1 MTPAASASF
10 EQVARAV
17 RAASLDAA
25 VDRDDKLLAALGLLD
40 PQGLTDTARTF
51 EDAYWIYD
59 DEETARAIWQDAL
72 LDLPETQALMQG
84 LHGRGPI
91 RVAGAHHFM
100 ARHGFVGADDATAV
114 RGLAQTLNA
123 AGIAAYSNKHQ
134 TIRILAPLAEELAA
148 VVRVVEPERPYSNVL
163 ALREILRACEGFVH
177 WAEPHLPAK
186 ALEPLSYE
194 ADATKIAEIKLLSGA
209 KSMTDATRKDF
220 KRFAAEMFH
229 RGIAAEWRI
238 IEPARMDWH
247 DRFILG
253 RRQAWNVPPVNT
265 LFKGDYSEASR
276 TPARPPFDRWWNL
289 GKALE
294 T

>member
-1 MTPAASASF
+1 LTPAAFATF

-17 RAASLDAA
+17 RAASLVAAEDRNDA
-25 VDRDDKLLAALGLLD
+25 LLASLGLLG
-40 PQGLTDTARTF
+40 PRGLTDAGRGF
-51 EDAYWIYD
+51 DDVYWIYNN
-59 DEETARAIWQDAL
+59 EQTARMIWHDAL
-72 LDLPETQALMQG
+72 LGLPETQALMQG
-84 LHGRGPI
+84 LHGRGPV
-91 RVAGAHHFM
+91 RMAGAHHFM
-100 ARHGFVGADDATAV
+100 ARHGFVGAGDMTAV

-134 TIRILAPLAEELAA
+134 TIRILAPLPEERAS

-163 ALREILRACEGFVH
+163 ALREILRACDAYIH

-194 ADATKIAEIKLLSGA
+194 ADGSKITEIRLLSGA
-209 KSMTDATRKDF
+209 RSMTDATRRDF
-220 KRFAAEMFH
+220 RRFAVEMRH
-229 RGIAAEWRI
+229 RGITAEWRI

-276 TPARPPFDRWWNL
+276 TPTRPPFDRWWKL
-289 GKALE
+289 GDTLE

>member
-1 MTPAASASF
+1 
-10 EQVARAV
+10 V
-17 RAASLDAA
+17 RATSLGAGEGRADE
-25 VDRDDKLLAALGLLD
+25 LLAALGLLG
-40 PQGLTDTARTF
+40 PHGLTDAARSF

-59 DEETARAIWQDAL
+59 DEETALAIWRNAL

-84 LHGRGPI
+84 SHGRGPI
-91 RVAGAHHFM
+91 RIAGAEHFM
-100 ARHGFVGADDATAV
+100 ARHGFVVPGDATAV
-114 RGLAQTLNA
+114 RALAQTLNA

-134 TIRILAPLAEELAA
+134 TIRIVAPLPEELAA

-163 ALREILRACEGFVH
+163 ALREILRACEGFIH

-194 ADATKIAEIKLLSGA
+194 ADGSKITEIKLLSGA

-220 KRFAAEMFH
+220 KRFAAEMAH
-229 RGIAAEWRI
+229 RGITAEWRV
-238 IEPARMDWH
+238 IEPSKVDWH

-265 LFKGDYSEASR
+265 LFKGDYSEASK
-276 TPARPPFDRWWNL
+276 TPTRPPFDRWWNL
-289 GKALE
+289 GAALV